1 MLSKVVH
8 VTFFMSFWWHDFFLT
23 IKDLGLDNI
32 LLEEKIY
39 EEILRY
45 NAACKTPYGL
55 KSSRIIFNNVDGFVR
70 K

>member
-1 MLSKVVH
+1 MI
-8 VTFFMSFWWHDFFLT
+8 FFLT

-39 EEILRY
+39 EEILRH
-45 NAACKTPYGL
+45 NGACKTPYGL

>member
-1 MLSKVVH
+1 MI
-8 VTFFMSFWWHDFFLT
+8 FFLT

-45 NAACKTPYGL
+45 NGACKSSYGL